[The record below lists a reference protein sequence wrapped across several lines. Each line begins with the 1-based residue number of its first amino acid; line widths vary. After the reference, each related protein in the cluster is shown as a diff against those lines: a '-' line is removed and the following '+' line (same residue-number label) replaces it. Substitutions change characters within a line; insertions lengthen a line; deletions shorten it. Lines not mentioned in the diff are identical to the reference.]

1 MQSRQHQQGRSL
13 RKLTDEQEKEIVY
26 LYEDMSILALAF
38 MWNISRSTVTRI
50 LKDHAVTLRPRGR
63 TSEAK

>member
-38 MWNISRSTVTRI
+38 MWNISRSTVTR
-50 LKDHAVTLRPRGR
+50 G
-63 TSEAK
+63 S